1 MTEGT
6 DINKFVRHDIN
17 NALTS
22 IGMLCEIVTE
32 DFAKDSSLMSHIN
45 NIFSVSDEMKKIL
58 KDGGYEKEIGSQ
70 LKILLGESEIIMALN
85 NDDTFGMIY
94 NGVQRIKQISD
105 WARVCRGNVTLREFV
120 LNQVIVQEAKFLG
133 LEIRLSPRHISFRAD
148 CSFGRVIGNL
158 LQNAKRHGNATEIS
172 VSVKDKTDN
181 VIIEIMDNGVG
192 VAEENKK
199 RIFDNGF
206 TTKVGEP
213 GGEGLALCRKILGLT
228 GISIKETGQPGM
240 GAKFEISIPRDDVL
254 IIS

>member
-1 MTEGT
+1 MTDGT
-6 DINKFVRHDIN
+6 DIDKFVRHDIN

-22 IGMLCEIVTE
+22 IVLLCEAVEE
-32 DFAKDSSLMSHIN
+32 DFAENSSLVSHIH
-45 NIFSVSDEMKKIL
+45 NILSVSDEMKKVL
-58 KDGGYEKEIGSQ
+58 KNGGFEKEIASQ
-70 LKILLGESEIIMALN
+70 LKILLGESEIIMALAD
-85 NDDTFGMIY
+85 NDVLGMLY

-172 VSVKDKTDN
+172 VSTRNENDLVVIDITDN
-181 VIIEIMDNGVG
+181 GNGI
-192 VAEENKK
+192 AEENKEK
-199 RIFDNGF
+199 IFTDGF

-228 GISIKETGQPGM
+228 GITIKETSHSGM
-240 GAKFEISIPRDDVL
+240 GARFEISIPRDDVL